1 MLRKAFTDECTQAVQ
16 RADMGLIYVVWATGK
31 ATVSIVTL
39 GLWLEALVESWFLEK
54 GKRHDANVL
63 SVYCV
68 RR

>member
-39 GLWLEALVESWFLEK
+39 GLWLEAL
-54 GKRHDANVL
+54 GRVL
-63 SVYCV
+63 VF
-68 RR
+68 RERETP